1 MWRRRRIRGDRLATP
16 SPHCAAARQAQ
27 FLVSITIGQSIYC
40 IFAIDTTDV
49 LWYNPFVI
57 DSMCVS
63 SPAGGQARLSGL
75 GAKGFALHTL
85 QDSLALLE
93 KQQGCSARRFLGLF
107 ARAGGW
113 LAPVRGSV
121 CPLALFIYISWPEK
135 AERSVMSQLYCTGR
149 VTSELELKTSAKKV
163 PYLNFPIVEYV
174 GYGRNAHPQYLSV
187 WAWGATARQLVEDG
201 VGKGSVDIRLAGA
214 GGVRQK
220 RRRNPRQAAEAQA
233 EGLGIRPQPAAPGQ
247 TWPRPKHPA
256 PGHH

>member
-1 MWRRRRIRGDRLATP
+1 MRTCARWGCLWRRRRIRGDRLATP

-93 KQQGCSARRFLGLF
+93 NSRDDLRGVSWVCSQEPVD
-107 ARAGGW
+107 RAGPCKGIG
-113 LAPVRGSV
+113 LPSGSFHIHIM
-121 CPLALFIYISWPEK
+121 ARTGGK
-135 AERSVMSQLYCTGR
+135 ERY
-149 VTSELELKTSAKKV
+149 V
-163 PYLNFPIVEYV
+163 PAVLH
-174 GYGRNAHPQYLSV
+174 R
-187 WAWGATARQLVEDG
+187 
-201 VGKGSVDIRLAGA
+201 
-214 GGVRQK
+214 
-220 RRRNPRQAAEAQA
+220 
-233 EGLGIRPQPAAPGQ
+233 
-247 TWPRPKHPA
+247 
-256 PGHH
+256 PGHV